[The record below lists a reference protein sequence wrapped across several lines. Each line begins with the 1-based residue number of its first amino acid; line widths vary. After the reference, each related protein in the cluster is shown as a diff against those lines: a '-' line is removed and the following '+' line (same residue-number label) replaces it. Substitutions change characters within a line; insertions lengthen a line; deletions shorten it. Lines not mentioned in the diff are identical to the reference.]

1 MLLERLF
8 KLAVWIIGLLVVL
21 ILHGE
26 DRSPVVLT
34 IGFCQVHSP
43 ECTVFEPNDHKV
55 FLVPLDHSTSTSSTD
70 SFDEL

>member
-21 ILHGE
+21 ILHRE

-34 IGFCQVHSP
+34 IGFRQVQSP
-43 ECTVFEPNDHKV
+43 ECTVFESNDHKV
-55 FLVPLDHSTSTSSTD
+55 FLVPLDYSTSTSSTD
-70 SFDEL
+70 SLDEL